1 VFDNVFTI
9 VSICLIGYTLYTLYQ
24 NYTARNA
31 ERRDDEDN
39 ARANRFGP
47 DMAAEAEAERQ
58 RRRMRLRQMP
68 GLEGLF
74 LRTLDAL
81 GINVDDDSSVRGVVA
96 CAGIVLF
103 FVFMVVMSE

>member
-1 VFDNVFTI
+1 
-9 VSICLIGYTLYTLYQ
+9 
-24 NYTARNA
+24 
-31 ERRDDEDN
+31 
-39 ARANRFGP
+39 
-47 DMAAEAEAERQ
+47 MAAEAEAERQ

-96 CAGIVLF
+96 CAAIVLF
-103 FVFMVVMSE
+103 FLFMVVMSE